1 MSKMQLIFTVTCPL
15 SRMKEILAR
24 ERQWRTSTTILQSN
38 GKQFAENILDILNS
52 VKAREEGHNLRPAAP
67 PGAQGAGSGRPP
79 APRVSDGW
87 RRSHG

>member
-1 MSKMQLIFTVTCPL
+1 MSIVQDEGDPGEGETV
-15 SRMKEILAR
+15 ED
-24 ERQWRTSTTILQSN
+24 EYHQSN
-38 GKQFAENILDILNS
+38 GKQFAKNILAILNS